1 MEDETTSAG
10 ENILLENDADSGK
23 SYLLQETYIVG
34 DASTTTTDLDKS
46 AQNELFDQLDD
57 DVLDFSETNP
67 FGDAGSKIMLG
78 QQFYHETMRKVIISF
93 GTLFN
98 NINLVRKNN
107 TGVINQTMKVPLA
120 YGLKQKWLSRLDQ
133 MQV

>member
-1 MEDETTSAG
+1 MTQVQQRS
-10 ENILLENDADSGK
+10 
-23 SYLLQETYIVG
+23 
-34 DASTTTTDLDKS
+34 DLDKS

-67 FGDAGSKIMLG
+67 FGDVGSNVMLG

-107 TGVINQTMKVPLA
+107 TGTIIQTMKVPLA
-120 YGLKQKWLSRLDQ
+120 YGIKQKWLSRLDADASLITK
-133 MQV
+133 VAITLPRLGI